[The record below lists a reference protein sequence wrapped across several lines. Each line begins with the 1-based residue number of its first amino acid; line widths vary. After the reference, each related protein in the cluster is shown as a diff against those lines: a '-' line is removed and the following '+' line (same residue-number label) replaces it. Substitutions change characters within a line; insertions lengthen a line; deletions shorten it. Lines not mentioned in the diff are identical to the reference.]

1 MNMRDDVVV
10 CEMINT
16 TSLFFISII
25 SLFIA
30 SSSLLWDVAVA
41 MYEPMNTLL
50 FRAISSQAEGQY
62 QSSANSVL
70 VKQEMFAQKH
80 KVVTGKLLLVF
91 FEPICRVLLCTLQP
105 YYNQIALK
113 LYSWPFLFHQI
124 EYDCEAE
131 ALQSNAL

>member
-10 CEMINT
+10 YEMINT

-30 SSSLLWDVAVA
+30 SSSILWDVAVA

-70 VKQEMFAQKH
+70 TKQEMFAQKH
-80 KVVTGKLLLVF
+80 KVVTGKLVSCIF
-91 FEPICRVLLCTLQP
+91 MSQRAEYHCV
-105 YYNQIALK
+105 YYNHITIK
-113 LYSWPFLFHQI
+113 LH
-124 EYDCEAE
+124 
-131 ALQSNAL
+131 